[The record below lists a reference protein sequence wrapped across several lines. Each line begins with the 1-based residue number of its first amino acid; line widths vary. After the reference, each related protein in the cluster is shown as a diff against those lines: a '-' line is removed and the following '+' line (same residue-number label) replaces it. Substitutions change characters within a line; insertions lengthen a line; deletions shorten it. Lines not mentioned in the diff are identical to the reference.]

1 MSSYEPE
8 TIEEWEEYTR
18 GPAWEPVPTDMIV
31 KGIDTPNCKLTWKPP
46 GDGSSGRLEDED
58 GTEYLIEVD
67 GKLIEIVEVM
77 KKGE

>member
-1 MSSYEPE
+1 M
-8 TIEEWEEYTR
+8 
-18 GPAWEPVPTDMIV
+18 
-31 KGIDTPNCKLTWKPP
+31 
-46 GDGSSGRLEDED
+46 LEDED